1 MISSILK
8 AMFDQLCPTESVRSR
23 RRLCIVLVT
32 NNIPEHEL
40 KREAMREFM
49 RENNYPKERF
59 RFMYLFEEKQPEFVK
74 ALTVGD
80 NTPQSTTL
88 QVVVLWRREHDRVFY
103 EWLPKGWDVSTKK
116 LNETKHNLNDL
127 LTKLV
132 QNSEQFTNDAKV
144 VALIDESVHG
154 LFGKIVKK
162 ILIIT
167 DNISDNITRREVL
180 PALSVVLSISFIVF
194 IGYIMAYLV

>member
-1 MISSILK
+1 
-8 AMFDQLCPTESVRSR
+8 
-23 RRLCIVLVT
+23 LVT
-32 NNIPEHEL
+32 NNIPEHEP

-49 RENNYPKERF
+49 RENDYPKERY

-74 ALTVGD
+74 ALSVGLR
-80 NTPQSTTL
+80 TPETKAL
-88 QVVVLWRREHDRVFY
+88 HVVVLWRREHDRVFY
-103 EWLPKGWDVSTKK
+103 EWLTNGWDMTDKKK
-116 LNETKHNLNDL
+116 LNESKVNLGSL

-132 QNSEQFTNDAKV
+132 QNTETFSNDAKV
-144 VALIDESVHG
+144 VELIDESVHG

-167 DNISDNITRREVL
+167 DNLSDNITRKEVL
-180 PALSVVLSISFIVF
+180 PAVSIILSISFIVF

>member
-1 MISSILK
+1 
-8 AMFDQLCPTESVRSR
+8 MFDQLCPAESVRSR

-32 NNIPEHEL
+32 NNIPEHES
-40 KREAMREFM
+40 KREVMRQFM

-74 ALTVGD
+74 ALTVGT
-80 NTPQSTTL
+80 NAPEKTTL
-88 QVVVLWRREHDRVFY
+88 HVVVLWRREHDRVFY
-103 EWLPKGWDVSTKK
+103 EWLPNGWEISDNKR
-116 LNETKHNLNDL
+116 LNETKENLNNL

-132 QNSEQFTNDAKV
+132 QNTEQFTNDAKV

-154 LFGKIVKK
+154 IFGKLVKK

-167 DNISDNITRREVL
+167 DNLSDNITRKEVL
-180 PALSVVLSISFIVF
+180 PAVSIILSISFIVF

>member
-1 MISSILK
+1 
-8 AMFDQLCPTESVRSR
+8 MFDQLCPTESVRSR

-32 NNIPEHEL
+32 NNIPEHES

-74 ALTVGD
+74 ALTVGT
-80 NTPQSTTL
+80 NSPQTTTL

-103 EWLPKGWDVSTKK
+103 EWLQNGWDITSNKR

-144 VALIDESVHG
+144 VALIDELVHG

-180 PALSVVLSISFIVF
+180 PAVLCCAVHQFHCIHWLYYGLFGVS
-194 IGYIMAYLV
+194 LD

>member
-1 MISSILK
+1 
-8 AMFDQLCPTESVRSR
+8 MFDQLCPTESVRSR

-32 NNIPEHEL
+32 NNIPEHES
-40 KREAMREFM
+40 KRETMREFM
-49 RENNYPKERF
+49 RESNYPKERF

-74 ALTVGD
+74 ALTVGS
-80 NTPQSTTL
+80 NTPQTTTL

-103 EWLPKGWDVSTKK
+103 EWLQNGWDVSSGKR
-116 LNETKHNLNDL
+116 LNQTKHNLNNL

-180 PALSVVLSISFIVF
+180 PAVSVVLSISFIVF

>member
-1 MISSILK
+1 
-8 AMFDQLCPTESVRSR
+8 
-23 RRLCIVLVT
+23 
-32 NNIPEHEL
+32 
-40 KREAMREFM
+40 
-49 RENNYPKERF
+49 
-59 RFMYLFEEKQPEFVK
+59 MYLFEEKQPEFVK

-103 EWLPKGWDVSTKK
+103 EWLPNGWDVSTKK
-116 LNETKHNLNDL
+116 LNETKHNLSDL

>member
-1 MISSILK
+1 
-8 AMFDQLCPTESVRSR
+8 MFDQLCPTESVRSR

-32 NNIPEHEL
+32 NDITEHEA

-74 ALTVGD
+74 ALTVGA
-80 NTPQSTTL
+80 NSPQITTL

-103 EWLPKGWDVSTKK
+103 EWLHNGWDISSSKR

-180 PALSVVLSISFIVF
+180 PAVSVVLSISFIVF

>member
-1 MISSILK
+1 
-8 AMFDQLCPTESVRSR
+8 MFDQLCPTESVRSR

-32 NNIPEHEL
+32 NNIPEHEP
-40 KREAMREFM
+40 KREAMRVFM
-49 RENNYPKERF
+49 RESNYPKERF
-59 RFMYLFEEKQPEFVK
+59 RFMYLFQEKQPEFVK
-74 ALTVGD
+74 ALSVGLRPSE
-80 NTPQSTTL
+80 TTTL
-88 QVVVLWRREHDRVFY
+88 HVVVLWRKEHDRVFY
-103 EWLPKGWDVSTKK
+103 EWLANGWDMSDNLK
-116 LNETKHNLNDL
+116 LNESKLNLSNL

-132 QNSEQFTNDAKV
+132 QNTETFSNDAKV

-167 DNISDNITRREVL
+167 DNLSDNITRKEVL
-180 PALSVVLSISFIVF
+180 PAVSIILSISFIVF